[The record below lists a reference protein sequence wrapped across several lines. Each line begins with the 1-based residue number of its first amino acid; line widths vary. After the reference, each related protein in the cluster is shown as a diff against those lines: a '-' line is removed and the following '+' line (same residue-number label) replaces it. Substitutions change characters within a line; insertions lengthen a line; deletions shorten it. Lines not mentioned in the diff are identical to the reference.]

1 MSVKVKNLNTPFL
14 SVTRVILVGGL
25 TLFILGLLVILRLN
39 PFFSLLTQVVP
50 NTGVVEVVGVVSQ
63 FLEQALV
70 VFGAMRSTS
79 QA

>member
-1 MSVKVKNLNTPFL
+1 LSGKVKNLNKPFL

-63 FLEQALV
+63 FLGQALV